1 MARENNGYTPLY
13 SEILS
18 KLGKIKTKKEKVA
31 HLMTHSSPAL
41 RMIIKSSFDP
51 KIEWLLPPGDVPF
64 TPNDSP
70 EGTEHGNLAYESR
83 KLYNYIK
90 GGNGKITQNKRESM
104 FVQMLENLHPDEA
117 DILVAAKDKFFHQK
131 YKGLSDNV
139 VKEAFNW
146 DDNYMVIEHEQYPQS
161 PGGANG

>member
-13 SEILS
+13 SEILEEVS
-18 KLGKIKTKKEKVA
+18 KKKSKKEKVQYLQL
-31 HLMTHSSPAL
+31 HNSDAL
-41 RMIIKSSFDP
+41 RMIIKASFDP

-64 TPNDSP
+64 TPNDAP

-83 KLYNYIK
+83 KLYHYIK
-90 GGNGKITQNKRESM
+90 GGNGKLTQNKRESM

-117 DILVAAKDKFFHQK
+117 DILVAAKDKVLHQK
-131 YKGLSDNV
+131 YKGLSKNV
-139 VKEAFNW
+139 VMEAFNW
-146 DDNYMVIEHEQYPQS
+146 DDNFMVVEQAKYPQT